1 MDMVRI
7 HRRRVVCFIVIVDW
21 CWYLNKRVTTQRG
34 GITIIH
40 IVIIVVLTII
50 VIIVILFIIIIKI
63 TITMIIIIAR
73 QDRDLAVVG
82 ILVIV
87 FDVVRNFY
95 VKNIWLAK

>member
-21 CWYLNKRVTTQRG
+21 CWYLNKRVTTLRG

-63 TITMIIIIAR
+63 TITIMIIIIAR
-73 QDRDLAVVG
+73 QERDLAVVG

-87 FDVVRNFY
+87 FDVI
-95 VKNIWLAK
+95 KNWCK